1 MSILNPDLIT
11 TISEGLIESLLLN
24 NGYTQLSEQI
34 FRGKAF
40 GKHIN

>member
-24 NGYTQLSEQI
+24 NGYTTI
-34 FRGKAF
+34 GTNIP
-40 GKHIN
+40 G